1 MRYLIRI
8 IHPIERATSEHLYLA
23 LRKGSLHLPVT
34 SLRCETLA
42 IDLVESRNMQVTR
55 LLAAGIAG
63 IALLA
68 GAACSDSPGSSSPE
82 EPATREA
89 TAAPSSQG
97 TTVSKTTNEL
107 STADLVKLVE
117 PSIVRIETNSGV
129 GSGFVVDSDGYI
141 LTNNHVILS
150 AAGRAAANIRVTL
163 SDGSVA
169 TATVVGADPRSDLA
183 LIKIDRGG
191 LKALPFADLDN
202 VVIGQDVVAVGYALD
217 LGLGEGASFSVTRG
231 IVSQKNRA
239 INEGGAAS
247 IFGAIQTDAAI
258 NHGNSGGPLLNMF
271 GEVVGINTALA
282 PGEQTTG
289 IGFAVGSDVAKA
301 VYEAIKADGR
311 VNRGFLGI
319 GQFEALRSA
328 KAKELN
334 IPEDQ
339 KGIVIGTVSAG
350 GPAAAGGLQAGDV
363 LVKLGDTEIG
373 SEADLTVALVRQGA
387 GETVTV
393 EYFRG
398 SKKQSAEV
406 TLGTP
411 AA

>member
-1 MRYLIRI
+1 
-8 IHPIERATSEHLYLA
+8 
-23 LRKGSLHLPVT
+23 
-34 SLRCETLA
+34 
-42 IDLVESRNMQVTR
+42 MQLTR
-55 LLAAGIAG
+55 LLAAGVAG

-68 GAACSDSPGSSSPE
+68 GAACSNSPSSSPSD
-82 EPATREA
+82 EPTGRAAT
-89 TAAPSSQG
+89 TAPSSQG
-97 TTVSKTTNEL
+97 TTVSKATNEL

-129 GSGFVVDSDGYI
+129 GTGFVVDSDGYI
-141 LTNNHVILS
+141 LTNNHVILTQ
-150 AAGRAAANIRVTL
+150 AGRAAANIRVTL
-163 SDGSVA
+163 GDGSVA

-183 LIKIDRGG
+183 LLKIDRGG

-239 INEGGAAS
+239 INEGGGQAS
-247 IFGAIQTDAAI
+247 ILGAIQTDAAI

-282 PGEQTTG
+282 PGDQTTG

-301 VYEAIKADGR
+301 VFEAIKADGR

-328 KAKELN
+328 KARELN
-334 IPEDQ
+334 VPEDQ
-339 KGIVIGTVSAG
+339 KGLVIGTVSAG
-350 GPAAAGGLQAGDV
+350 GPAATGGLQAGDV

-387 GETVTV
+387 GEKVSV
-393 EYFRG
+393 EYYRDG
-398 SKKQSAEV
+398 KKQSTEV